1 MEKRELVCIG
11 CPIGCV
17 LCAEISD
24 EGNVRITENSC
35 KIGED
40 YGIKECTNPTRIVTS
55 TVEVIGRKVVMLP
68 VKTERD
74 IPKNKIEECMKALKG
89 IKLTAPIN
97 MGDIILKNVSDH
109 AALLCTLKLQVDEND
124 VNLSKPEYYV
134 RQCDIRKTINSKKTL
149 KITRD

>member
-24 EGNVRITENSC
+24 GGKVQISGNSC
-35 KIGED
+35 KIGEE

-55 TVEVIGRKVVMLP
+55 TVEVIGRQGLMLP

-74 IPKNKIEECMKALKG
+74 IPKNKIEKCMKALKG
-89 IKLTAPIN
+89 LKVKAPIN
-97 MGDIILKNVSDH
+97 MGDIIVQNVAD
-109 AALLCTLKLQVDEND
+109 TG
-124 VNLSKPEYYV
+124 VNFIATKSV
-134 RQCDIRKTINSKKTL
+134 
-149 KITRD
+149 